1 MLMTFRLVNYRMS
14 GHSWEILGKGLGS
27 AKNLRHFATNACN
40 LYQDDNLR
48 KLLKGMVKDPST
60 NKKKR
65 VTLPDESLNVSRIS
79 TQSRLDD
86 REPFVYN
93 YKPKVTK
100 TNAKETNRQRL
111 AREQPTFGASIETLD
126 FSDNELNDDHGMLI
140 VSLIKSASERRDV
153 ELWLSSLRRQ
163 VAEDHL
169 QEKKELLNTQ
179 ISNLEASTA
188 REVNSN
194 LKIRQMLAN
203 LENAEHQT
211 QDVILDNQAHIVNH
225 KRQLILNQ
233 SGLR

>member
-1 MLMTFRLVNYRMS
+1 
-14 GHSWEILGKGLGS
+14 
-27 AKNLRHFATNACN
+27 
-40 LYQDDNLR
+40 
-48 KLLKGMVKDPST
+48 
-60 NKKKR
+60 
-65 VTLPDESLNVSRIS
+65 
-79 TQSRLDD
+79 
-86 REPFVYN
+86 
-93 YKPKVTK
+93 
-100 TNAKETNRQRL
+100 
-111 AREQPTFGASIETLD
+111 
-126 FSDNELNDDHGMLI
+126 MLI